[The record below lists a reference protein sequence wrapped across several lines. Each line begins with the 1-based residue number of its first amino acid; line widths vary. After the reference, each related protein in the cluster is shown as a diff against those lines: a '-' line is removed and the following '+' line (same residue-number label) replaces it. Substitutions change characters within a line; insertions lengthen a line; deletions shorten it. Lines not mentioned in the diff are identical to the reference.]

1 MSTQG
6 RRSDCEKKIDWTSG
20 PVVEPIILQKTR
32 LWFPRWG
39 KRRRG
44 ARRRAQRRRRGLG
57 TSFVSFEPLSGQCE
71 VDIGAF
77 PRYCEQLSPL
87 SLLSHYIFF
96 NSFLLLFPSFLFPSY
111 TVPRHPLFRSPLYRP
126 HSLPFFIRQP
136 RSLFS
141 LFIPLLL
148 SSPPPHS
155 FESSSKKSAGGV
167 KVKVPTAEE
176 LLWSRRFQISER
188 SRGTHRYVLTASAHH
203 AVVSCCCRHPPLQS
217 INYMWEIK
225 GKLMYE
231 TIPMYT

>member
-1 MSTQG
+1 M
-6 RRSDCEKKIDWTSG
+6 
-20 PVVEPIILQKTR
+20 
-32 LWFPRWG
+32 
-39 KRRRG
+39 
-44 ARRRAQRRRRGLG
+44 
-57 TSFVSFEPLSGQCE
+57 
-71 VDIGAF
+71 
-77 PRYCEQLSPL
+77 
-87 SLLSHYIFF
+87 
-96 NSFLLLFPSFLFPSY
+96 
-111 TVPRHPLFRSPLYRP
+111 HPLFRSPLYRP

-217 INYMWEIK
+217 INYVGDK
-225 GKLMYE
+225 GKADVRDDSYVHLDYRLQHVWLINALPF
-231 TIPMYT
+231 TGSPMRCAPMLLQLLVGSNVMLCCQATWIDGQPNPNLATPPQPPPLLHVHTTFRAPKIIASFNIDPSPPSSLSPLLPLFRLPFVQC